1 MSDLATSPARR
12 TPLYF
17 GYWLIAAAFIA
28 QFVAVGVQN
37 YVFGAFMTPM
47 TEEFGWSRTEF
58 TLPRTVGQLVMAL
71 TGFIIGTYVDRYGGR
86 PLMLGGIVIVCA
98 SLLALSGVE
107 TLLQWLMLNGLLL
120 TVGAAMMGNL
130 VVNVTLA
137 KWFVD
142 FRGRAIALSAMG
154 VSFAGIVLTPVM
166 TLIIDGWGWRTGW
179 QVLAAG
185 AAVLILPVAMVMRR
199 APEDYGLHPD
209 GKSDAQVAA
218 GDAEQ
223 AMNDFANS
231 LTRRQAL
238 RTASFYLL
246 VLAFGLFLITISV
259 MLLQTI
265 PYMTDA
271 GYSRP
276 VAALMITIASIP
288 AFLSK
293 PIWGIL
299 IDKLN
304 AKPLAAAGA
313 AITGIAMLIIVFS
326 VQMRADIWVY
336 SGFFLLGC
344 GWGGMIPLQEVIW
357 ASFFGRRYLGAVRSA
372 ALPFTFLISAGA
384 PLAASYYFDVIGNYD
399 GVLLAVAASNLLSAL
414 LLLLLPRPDR
424 VIPLEAG

>member
-1 MSDLATSPARR
+1 MSPLSTSGGQRAPV
-12 TPLYF
+12 YF
-17 GYWLIAAAFIA
+17 GYWLIAAAFVA
-28 QFVAVGVQN
+28 QFVSVGVQN

-47 TEEFGWSRTEF
+47 TDEFGWSRTEF
-58 TLPRTVGQLVMAL
+58 TLPRTLGQFVMAV
-71 TGFIIGTYVDRYGGR
+71 TGFVIGAYVDRYGGR
-86 PLMLGGIVIVCA
+86 PFMLAGTVILGI
-98 SLLALSGVE
+98 SLLAMSGVE
-107 TLLQWLMLNGLLL
+107 TLLQWVLLNGLLL
-120 TVGAAMMGNL
+120 TVGAAMIGNL

-137 KWFVD
+137 KWFVEM
-142 FRGRAIALSAMG
+142 RGRAVAFSAMG

-166 TLIIDGWGWRTGW
+166 TLIIDAWGWRTGW
-179 QVLAAG
+179 QVM
-185 AAVLILPVAMVMRR
+185 AVGSTALILPIAMLMRR

-218 GDAEQ
+218 GQAQKAE
-223 AMNDFANS
+223 NDFALS
-231 LTRRQAL
+231 LTRREAL
-238 RTASFYLL
+238 RTTSFYML

-271 GYSRP
+271 GYSRAT
-276 VAALMITIASIP
+276 AALMITVASVP

-293 PIWGIL
+293 PIWGL
-299 IDKLN
+299 LLDRLN

-326 VQMRADIWVY
+326 VQMGSEFWVY

-372 ALPFTFLISAGA
+372 AMPFSFLISAGA
-384 PLAASYYFDVIGNYD
+384 PLAASYYYDIIGNYD
-399 GVLLAVAASNLLSAL
+399 GIFLAVAVSNLLSAL
-414 LLLLLPRPDR
+414 LLLLIPPPRQGNQIK
-424 VIPLEAG
+424 VL

>member
-1 MSDLATSPARR
+1 MLQHANRSP
-12 TPLYF
+12 LSF
-17 GYWLIAAAFIA
+17 GYWRIGAAFVA
-28 QFVAVGVQN
+28 QFVSVGVQN

-47 TEEFGWSRTEF
+47 IEEFGWSRTEYS
-58 TLPRTVGQLVMAL
+58 LPRTAGQFVMAF

-86 PLMLGGIVIVCA
+86 PFMLAGIVVLCA

-107 TLLQWLMLNGLLL
+107 NLLQWVLLNGLVL
-120 TVGAAMMGNL
+120 TIGAAMIGNL

-137 KWFVD
+137 KWFVE
-142 FRGRAIALSAMG
+142 FRGRAIAFSAMG
-154 VSFAGIVLTPVM
+154 VSFAGVVLTPVM
-166 TLIIDGWGWRTGW
+166 TLIIDAWGWRAAW
-179 QVLAAG
+179 QVLAIG
-185 AAVLILPVAMVMRR
+185 AAVLIVPVSTLMRR

-209 GKSDAQVAA
+209 GKSDTQVAA
-218 GDAEQ
+218 GDAQQ
-223 AMNDFANS
+223 AMTDFAKS
-231 LTRRQAL
+231 LTRQQAL
-238 RTASFYLL
+238 RTMSFYLL
-246 VLAFGLFLITISV
+246 VLAFGLFLVTISV

-276 VAALMITIASIP
+276 IAALMITVASIP

-299 IDKLN
+299 IDRLN

-313 AITGIAMLIIVFS
+313 AITGVAMFIIVFS
-326 VQMRADIWVY
+326 VQVRADIWVY

-372 ALPFTFLISAGA
+372 ALPFSFLISAGA
-384 PLAASYYFDVIGNYD
+384 PLAASYYFDIIGNYD
-399 GVLLAVAASNLLSAL
+399 GILLAVAASNLLSAAML
-414 LLLLLPRPDR
+414 LLIPPPRAQPGS
-424 VIPLEAG
+424 VLSHN